1 MSTLKPINTYQS
13 LKIHSPLT
21 ESSELYLRQLK
32 ALLDKSTEVT
42 TRTIAFRFDLRL
54 PVGYKGDDKKVITKF
69 FESLKAKL
77 KAKEAK
83 TQREGKRVYPNR
95 LKYAWVRE
103 NDGADNDHFHVV
115 IILNKDAFSVLGDYK
130 STNAN
135 TAKRIKK
142 AWCSALSCN
151 TDNSGGLV
159 HYAKKGV
166 YILDK
171 NSLSFN
177 SIYGDLYYRISYF
190 AKKRT
195 KVYGTGVRSFGC
207 SR

>member
-1 MSTLKPINTYQS
+1 MSTIKPINTYQS
-13 LKIHSPLT
+13 LKIHSPLA

-32 ALLDKSTEVT
+32 ALLDKSTEET
-42 TRTIAFRFDLRL
+42 TRTIAFRFDLRF
-54 PVGYKGDDKKVITKF
+54 PVGYKGDDTKVITKF
-69 FESLKAKL
+69 FESLKAII
-77 KAKEAK
+77 KAKENK
-83 TQREGKRVYPNR
+83 TLRQGGRVYPNR

-103 NDGADNDHFHVV
+103 NGGAEKDHFHVV
-115 IILNKDAFSVLGDYK
+115 IILNKDAFYALGNFK
-130 STNAN
+130 STKAN
-135 TAKRIKK
+135 LAKRIKK
-142 AWCSALSCN
+142 AWCSALLCK